1 MKKYQKFLGIV
12 LVSTSLVGC
21 AGMTVEQKGNV
32 IGALVGGGLAYG
44 LAKDSSNKDIWIA
57 AGVAAGAIGGGHYAK
72 LSQASQ
78 KMHVSA
84 VHTNLETARDN
95 TTTSWNNPN
104 ANESGSITVRNT
116 SVSNGTP
123 CREFTQTVYV
133 GGKAVEGYGTACRQ
147 ADGSWKII
155 Q

>member
-1 MKKYQKFLGIV
+1 
-12 LVSTSLVGC
+12 
-21 AGMTVEQKGNV
+21 MTVEQKGNV

-57 AGVAAGAIGGGHYAK
+57 TGLIGGALAGGHYAK
-72 LSQASQ
+72 LTQASQ
-78 KMHVSA
+78 RMHVSA
-84 VHTNLETARDN
+84 VHSNLETAKDN
-95 TTTSWNNPN
+95 TTTSWRNPN
-104 ANESGSITVRNT
+104 TNESGSFTVRTT
-116 SVSNGTP
+116 SVSSGTP
-123 CREFTQTVYV
+123 CREFTQTIYV